1 MYYANASAA
10 PGIALIL
17 SEQLTNG
24 LAAQL
29 KNGRFECFVTPEQE
43 TVFSYLFFI
52 VECIIV

>member
-43 TVFSYLFFI
+43 TVFSYLFLLLNAL
-52 VECIIV
+52 